1 MSLIN
6 LSDVADGIAENG
18 QSIILRRPGP
28 HGTAFD
34 VVLPAMVRAY
44 QPQEL
49 VGGIVQGDRR
59 VVISDREITAAQWP
73 GPPRQG
79 DQIIVNGRTATLQ
92 ANAATILV
100 GDFVVKHIMQVRG

>member
-1 MSLIN
+1 MSIVN
-6 LSDVADGIAENG
+6 LTDVADGIVQNG
-18 QSIILRRPGP
+18 QSIVLRRPGP
-28 HGTAFD
+28 HSTYFD

-49 VGGIVQGDRR
+49 VGGITQGDRR

-79 DQIIVNGRTATLQ
+79 DQLLINGKTATLQ